1 MARQQSLKAQLEE
14 ARKKQFLEKDQL
26 LKEQAK
32 KDRELT
38 LWANQKHKEAEEVER
53 KENQHKKMA
62 LLQNKTT
69 LLQQIDRNNRR
80 KKELDLEYQE
90 DGKRQKE
97 VLKEK
102 IDKLV
107 NIQHDKVNVLKQE
120 GIAEKYM
127 RELQN
132 HKIAF

>member
-14 ARKKQFLEKDQL
+14 ARKNQFLEKDQL

-38 LWANQKHKEAEEVER
+38 LWANQKHKEAEEIER
-53 KENQHKKMA
+53 KENEHKKMA

-97 VLKEK
+97 VLKEN

>member
-1 MARQQSLKAQLEE
+1 M
-14 ARKKQFLEKDQL
+14 
-26 LKEQAK
+26 
-32 KDRELT
+32 
-38 LWANQKHKEAEEVER
+38 
-53 KENQHKKMA
+53 
-62 LLQNKTT
+62 
-69 LLQQIDRNNRR
+69 
-80 KKELDLEYQE
+80 EYQE

-97 VLKEK
+97 VLKEN

>member
-38 LWANQKHKEAEEVER
+38 LWANQKHKEAEEIER
-53 KENQHKKMA
+53 KENEHKKMA

-97 VLKEK
+97 VLKEN

>member
-38 LWANQKHKEAEEVER
+38 LRANQKHKEAEEIER
-53 KENQHKKMA
+53 KENEHKKMA

-97 VLKEK
+97 VLKEN

>member
-1 MARQQSLKAQLEE
+1 
-14 ARKKQFLEKDQL
+14 
-26 LKEQAK
+26 
-32 KDRELT
+32 
-38 LWANQKHKEAEEVER
+38 
-53 KENQHKKMA
+53 MA

-80 KKELDLEYQE
+80 KKELDLEYEE

-97 VLKEK
+97 VLKEN